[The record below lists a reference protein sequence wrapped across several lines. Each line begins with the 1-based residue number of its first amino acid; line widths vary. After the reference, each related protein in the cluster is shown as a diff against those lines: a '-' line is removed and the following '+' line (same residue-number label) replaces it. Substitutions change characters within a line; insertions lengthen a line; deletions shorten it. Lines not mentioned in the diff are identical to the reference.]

1 MEDWIIHL
9 VEWGHYWGV
18 ALLMLLETIFPPI
31 PSEVI
36 MTVAGVSAARGNM
49 NLGGTIA
56 AGTAGAMLGNYMWYW
71 LAIKFGEAR
80 MQRFIGRYSRWLT
93 LDWAEIVRGQAL
105 FRKHGSIIILVARML
120 PTLRSLISIPAGLFG
135 MSLARFL
142 IFSTIGTAGWSAALA
157 GGGYFLGS
165 QFQDVEKWLGPLSTV
180 VIVAIVGTYIWR
192 LARWKPQA
200 EVAAPMPADVRSDRH
215 PEA

>member
-1 MEDWIIHL
+1 MEHWIIHL

-18 ALLMLLETIFPPI
+18 GLLMLLETVFPPI

-56 AGTAGAMLGNYMWYW
+56 AGTAGAMLGNWMWYW

-80 MQRFIGRYSRWLT
+80 MRRFIDRYSRWLT
-93 LDWAEIVRGQAL
+93 LDWVEIERGQAL
-105 FRKHGSIIILVARML
+105 FRKHGSIIVLVARML

-142 IFSTIGTAGWSAALA
+142 IFSTIGTAGWTAALA
-157 GGGYFLGS
+157 GGGYVLGS
-165 QFQDVEKWLGPLSTV
+165 QFKDVEKWLGLLSTV
-180 VIVAIVGTYIWR
+180 VIVGIVLTYVWR
-192 LARWKPQA
+192 LLRWKA
-200 EVAAPMPADVRSDRH
+200 TPADARSDTH

>member
-1 MEDWIIHL
+1 MGPL
-9 VEWGHYWGV
+9 LGV
-18 ALLMLLETIFPPI
+18 GLLMLLETVFPPI

-49 NLGGTIA
+49 NLGGTIV
-56 AGTAGAMLGNYMWYW
+56 AGTAGAMLGNWMWYW

-80 MQRFIGRYSRWLT
+80 MRRFIDRYSRWLT
-93 LDWAEIVRGQAL
+93 LDWAEIERGQAL
-105 FRKHGSIIILVARML
+105 FRKHGSIIVLVARML

-142 IFSTIGTAGWSAALA
+142 IFSTIGTAGWTAALA
-157 GGGYFLGS
+157 GGGYVLGS
-165 QFQDVEKWLGPLSTV
+165 QFKDIEKWLGLLSTV
-180 VIVAIVGTYIWR
+180 VIVGIVLTYVWR
-192 LARWKPQA
+192 LVRWKA
-200 EVAAPMPADVRSDRH
+200 TPADARSDTH

>member
-9 VEWGHYWGV
+9 VEWSHYWGV
-18 ALLMLLETIFPPI
+18 GLLMLLETVLPPI

-56 AGTAGAMLGNYMWYW
+56 AGTAGAMLGNWMWYW
-71 LAIKFGEAR
+71 LAIKFGEAGMR
-80 MQRFIGRYSRWLT
+80 RFIDRYSRWLT
-93 LDWAEIVRGQAL
+93 LDWAEIERGQAL
-105 FRKHGSIIILVARML
+105 FRKHGSIIVLVARML

-142 IFSTIGTAGWSAALA
+142 IFSTIGTAGWTAALA
-157 GGGYFLGS
+157 GGGYVLGS
-165 QFQDVEKWLGPLSTV
+165 QFKDIEKWLGLLSTV
-180 VIVAIVGTYIWR
+180 VIVGIVLTYVWR
-192 LARWKPQA
+192 LVRWKA
-200 EVAAPMPADVRSDRH
+200 TPADARSDTH